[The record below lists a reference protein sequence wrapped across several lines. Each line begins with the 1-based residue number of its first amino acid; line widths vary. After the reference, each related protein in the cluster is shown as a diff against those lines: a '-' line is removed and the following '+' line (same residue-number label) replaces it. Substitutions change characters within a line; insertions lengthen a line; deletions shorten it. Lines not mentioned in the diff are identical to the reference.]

1 MTDVKQQVTK
11 VQATAVLEIVSDVV
25 CPWCYVGKRRFSQAL
40 DQLGDFPL
48 TIHWRPFE
56 LNPGM
61 PREGMARREYCERKF
76 GSLEQA
82 NQLYARVV
90 AAAEAD
96 GLELKVERI
105 ARTPNTRAAHR
116 LIEFAG
122 EHACQD
128 AVVDALF
135 EAYFVTGEDI
145 GSQAVLLAIAHAAG
159 LERDAVTSM
168 LTAPAG
174 DAVIEAAQSRAHQ
187 LGVSGVPAFLYNG
200 HLLFSGAQ
208 SPETIAVSLQRA
220 RARGL

>member
-1 MTDVKQQVTK
+1 MTDAKDQTIPM
-11 VQATAVLEIVSDVV
+11 LEIVSDVV
-25 CPWCYVGKRRFSQAL
+25 CPWCYVGKQRLTQAL
-40 DQLGDFPL
+40 HRLGDFPL
-48 TIHWRPFE
+48 HIRWQPFE

-82 NQLYARVV
+82 QQLYARVV

-96 GLELKVERI
+96 GLELKIERI

-135 EAYFVTGEDI
+135 EAYFVNGEDI
-145 GSQAVLLAIAHAAG
+145 GSEAVLLAIAHAAG
-159 LERDAVTSM
+159 LARDAVANM
-168 LTAPAG
+168 LATPAG
-174 DAVIEAAQSRAHQ
+174 DAVIEAAESRAHE

-200 HLLFSGAQ
+200 HLLFCGAQ
-208 SPETIAVSLQRA
+208 SPATIALSLQRA